1 MEEIINNQNE
11 LAEMLGKVEQR
22 KMLESI
28 KEAVL
33 FSGNYNGYLID
44 FNTYGNEVCLT
55 SFHPSTGNSF
65 NVYVEDIDDQKFKLV
80 LDIKEEELVEGFNE
94 SIGKHTF
101 VFEHLD
107 FILLGRILNSDAIV
121 DCLNR

>member
-11 LAEMLGKVEQR
+11 LMETFGKVEQR
-22 KMLESI
+22 KMLESV

-33 FSGNYNGYLID
+33 FSGNYSGYLID
-44 FNTYGNEVCLT
+44 FNTYENEVCLT
-55 SFHPSTGNSF
+55 GFHPSTGNSF

-80 LDIKEEELVEGFNE
+80 LDIKEEELIEGFNE
-94 SIGKHTF
+94 STGKHTL

-107 FILLGRILNSDAIV
+107 FTLLGRILNSCEIV
-121 DCLNR
+121 DLLDR

>member
-22 KMLESI
+22 KLLESV

-44 FNTYGNEVCLT
+44 FNTYENEVCLT
-55 SFHPSTGNSF
+55 GLHPSTGNF
-65 NVYVEDIDDQKFKLV
+65 FKVYVEDIDDQKFKLV
-80 LDIKEEELVEGFNE
+80 LDIKEEELIEGFGE
-94 SIGKHTF
+94 STGKHTL

-107 FILLGRILNSDAIV
+107 FILLGRILNSCEITDLL
-121 DCLNR
+121 DR